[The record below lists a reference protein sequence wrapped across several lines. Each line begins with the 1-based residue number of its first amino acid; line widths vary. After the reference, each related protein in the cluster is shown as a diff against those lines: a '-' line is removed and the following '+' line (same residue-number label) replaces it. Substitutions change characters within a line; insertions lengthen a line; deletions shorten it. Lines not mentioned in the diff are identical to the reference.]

1 MRLIRDKKIAQMKDG
16 QSFEVTKLSEPEFL
30 LWAQS
35 NVSDLLAEAVSSQDP
50 NKFADLIE
58 VVNSC
63 CNIVNI
69 DWYECSRLKSTRRW
83 EEGAYD
89 NRLAI
94 KDH

>member
-1 MRLIRDKKIAQMKDG
+1 MRLIRDKRISRMG
-16 QSFEVTKLSEPEFL
+16 EGESFNVTKLSEPEFL

-35 NVSDLLAEAVSSQDP
+35 SVSSMLAEAVSTCDP

-58 VVNSC
+58 LVNSC
-63 CNIVNI
+63 CNIVKI
-69 DWYECSRLKSTRRW
+69 DWYECSRLKSSRRW

-94 KDH
+94 DD

>member
-1 MRLIRDKKIAQMKDG
+1 MEPG
-16 QSFEVTKLSEPEFL
+16 QSFEVTKLSEPDFL

-35 NVSDLLAEAVSSQDP
+35 NISILLAEAVSSQDP

-69 DWYECSRLKSTRRW
+69 DWYECSRLKSAKRW

-89 NRLAI
+89 NRLAV
-94 KDH
+94 KDR

>member
-1 MRLIRDKKIAQMKDG
+1 MRLIRDKRVACMEEG
-16 QSFEVTKLSEPEFL
+16 ESFNVTKLSEPEFL

-35 NVSDLLAEAVSSQDP
+35 NVSLLLAEAVSTADP

-58 VVNSC
+58 LVNSC
-63 CNIVNI
+63 CNIVKI
-69 DWYECSRLKSTRRW
+69 DWYECSRLKSSRRW

-94 KDH
+94 SD